1 MKWSSDWLNTMHGSD
16 LHVSSYSF
24 FADLLSLT
32 FQLLALFLA
41 LLFVVQLQHKAYK
54 VFHLRLIQL
63 QVDEM
68 WYFIF

>member
-1 MKWSSDWLNTMHGSD
+1 MAQICMLVLIHP
-16 LHVSSYSF
+16 
-24 FADLLSLT
+24 LLTCCRLT